1 MHGSESEGETHLF
14 SRATSYAEFLFV
26 ANPPIQLNLSG
37 DKKKEFKQ
45 QVVGGE
51 HLKMA
56 SLLTTF
62 NEAPLPL
69 ASPPPLGLSVSSLT
83 LSLFLP
89 WYPVIFLSLPLSL
102 CLSLNVKLVSAFE
115 PR

>member
-69 ASPPPLGLSVSSLT
+69 ASPPPWSLCLLPYS
-83 LSLFLP
+83 LSLSPL
-89 WYPVIFLSLPLSL
+89 VSRDLSLPPSLSL
-102 CLSLNVKLVSAFE
+102 LKSQRQTRQCL
-115 PR
+115 